1 MNLKRIGWNTDLE
14 EKFELYKENNSLE
27 NIFVGRIALEFK
39 TRYRVFSEFGE
50 IDAVISDKIRSKS
63 TLTTEDIDGTL
74 GNALP
79 KVGDWVIFT
88 YEEKDKLGIIKRV
101 LPRKSKFSRNS
112 AGKSAEEQIIATNVD
127 ITFLVNALND
137 DFNPRRIERYLT
149 AIWESGTSPVI
160 LLNKADLCDDVDRMI
175 EDVEDISFGVPIF
188 AVSAFDGSGLDSIR
202 EYIKD
207 DKTCVFIGSSGVGK
221 STIINALL
229 GEERQKTQALSKYK
243 DKGKHT
249 TTNREMIV
257 LEDGGVV
264 IDTPGIREIQLWT
277 NEGSMSNLF
286 EDVEEIIRQ
295 CRFSDCKHKTEPG
308 CAVIK
313 ALEDGTLDEKRLKN
327 YYKLQRELAYIRRK
341 TKRKFDWRER
351 VGYKEE
357 KRLNEKAVKKQIRLD
372 RKMG

>member
-63 TLTTEDIDGTL
+63 TLTTEDIEGTL

-160 LLNKADLCDDVDRMI
+160 LLNKADLCDDVDTMI

-286 EDVEEIIRQ
+286 EDVEEIIGQ

-313 ALEDGTLDEKRLKN
+313 ALEDGTLDEKRLNN

-341 TKRKFDWRER
+341 TKRKFDW
-351 VGYKEE
+351 
-357 KRLNEKAVKKQIRLD
+357 L
-372 RKMG
+372 